1 MTLDDRGMGYFSCDA
16 DEEEE
21 EDNNVDVENEQGDK
35 EVDGVRL
42 RNHNRP
48 PGLLRTRLHCFSPKS
63 IQANHKIVIFE
74 EIISSYII
82 LSSSTISLLLKIY
95 DFNTNQYKHLSLRL
109 ISTKKK

>member
-16 DEEEE
+16 DEDEE
-21 EDNNVDVENEQGDK
+21 EDNNVDVENEQEEK

-48 PGLLRTRLHCFSPKS
+48 PGLLRTRLHCFPPKS
-63 IQANHKIVIFE
+63 IQAYHQIVIFE

-82 LSSSTISLLLKIY
+82 LSSSTLFLLLKIY
-95 DFNTNQYKHLSLRL
+95 DFNINQ
-109 ISTKKK
+109 